1 MAKAG
6 KAYVEIPDS
15 FFAAIEAD
23 HLDEL
28 ESTANAVAK
37 RIESDAKQR
46 LPKSSVDPESMVV
59 MSRNDKGRAVAIVYL
74 QHPGGLALQ
83 ARHGVMTRAA
93 VEQGLDV
100 RRYKG

>member
-6 KAYVEIPDS
+6 KAYVNIPDS
-15 FFAAIEAD
+15 FFEAIEND
-23 HLDEL
+23 HLDKL

-37 RIESDAKQR
+37 RIESEAKRR
-46 LPKSSVDPESMVV
+46 LPRSSVDPESMVV
-59 MSRNDKGRAVAIVYL
+59 MTRNDKGRAVAIVYL

>member
-6 KAYVEIPDS
+6 KAYVQIPDS

-37 RIESDAKQR
+37 I
-46 LPKSSVDPESMVV
+46 
-59 MSRNDKGRAVAIVYL
+59 GRAHV
-74 QHPGGLALQ
+74 
-83 ARHGVMTRAA
+83 
-93 VEQGLDV
+93 
-100 RRYKG
+100 